1 LTTKASYQRAR
12 KEAEQYFHDRNWK
25 PFPFQKETWKS
36 YAEGKS
42 GLVHAPTGTGKTYA
56 VWTPILLEWM
66 SEQKGKEMPKRPPQL
81 RVLWLTPL
89 RALVEDTTRTLEE
102 LSEGLGLPWN
112 IQSRTGDTSGSIK
125 AKQRKKY
132 PSCLVTTP
140 ESLSLL
146 LSYPETKEAFSDL
159 RAVIVDEWH
168 ELLSSKRGT
177 QTELCLARLRKWNPE
192 LKTWGLSATLGNLG
206 TALSTLVGSHRNSVL
221 INGDLK
227 KKFVVKTIIPKDME
241 KFPWAGHLGGKLV
254 EEVAK
259 QIEKAQTTLVFTN
272 VRSQTEYWF
281 HALVSVR
288 PKWGDQLGIHHG
300 SLDRKDRTEVENRLR
315 TGQIKAV
322 VCTSSLDLGVDFS
335 PVEQVIQIGGPKG
348 VARLLQRAGRCGHQP
363 GAISRVFCV
372 PTQAM
377 ELIEYAAAREAMEA
391 RKIEQ
396 REPLRAPLDLLAQHL
411 ITLALGGG
419 FSEKEALQEVRT
431 AWSYRDLSEE
441 EWGWTLDFVIRG
453 GNTLRAYDQFK
464 RVVIKN
470 GIHCVESKV
479 IGRFHRMS
487 IGTITSDQAITV
499 KFKTGKTL
507 GTIEESFISRINPK
521 SNFYFSGKLLRLERV
536 RDLTAI
542 VSIAKA
548 GKGAIP
554 VWGGGKSP
562 LSSELSIAVREKLM
576 QAKDGSCKEP
586 EMKAIAPTLSIQDK
600 NSTLP
605 EQHQFLIEKTVTK
618 EGVNWFL
625 FPFAGRLANEG
636 LAALASYRMS
646 KIIPMSLSVSFNDY
660 GFHLCSNEDLDL
672 GEKEWRELL
681 NPENL
686 IDELL
691 DCMNLSEMTKRQFR
705 EVARVA
711 GLIFQGFP
719 GAQKSARQVQ
729 ASGGLFFDVFSK
741 YDPENLLL
749 TQSRREVLERQLEVE
764 RILSKLQEIKSQD
777 LIINYPHRLT
787 PFAFPL
793 WAESLRTQV
802 STESWGDRVR
812 KMAEELEQNN

>member
-1 LTTKASYQRAR
+1 M
-12 KEAEQYFHDRNWK
+12 
-25 PFPFQKETWKS
+25 
-36 YAEGKS
+36 S

-56 VWTPILLEWM
+56 VWAPALMEWM
-66 SEQKGKEMPKRPPQL
+66 SEQRDGQIPKRAPHL

-102 LSEGLGLPWN
+102 LSEGLELPWS
-112 IQSRTGDTSGSIK
+112 IQSRSGDTSSSIK
-125 AKQRKKY
+125 ARQRKKY

-146 LSYPETKEAFSDL
+146 LSYPETQAAFSDL

-168 ELLSSKRGT
+168 ELLATKRGT
-177 QTELCLARLRKWNPE
+177 QAELCLARLRKWNPA
-192 LKTWGLSATLGNLG
+192 LKTWGLSATLGNLD
-206 TALSTLVGSHRNSVL
+206 TALSTLVGSHKKRVL

-254 EEVAK
+254 EQVAR
-259 QIEKAQTTLVFTN
+259 QIEKARTTLVFTN
-272 VRSQTEYWF
+272 VRSQTEYWYN
-281 HALVSVR
+281 ALLSVR
-288 PKWGDQLGIHHG
+288 SEWVEDLGIHHG
-300 SLDRKDRTEVENRLR
+300 SIDRKDRSQVEERLR
-315 TGQIKAV
+315 HGKIKAV

-363 GAISRVFCV
+363 GAVSRVFCV

-377 ELIEYAAAREAMEA
+377 ELVEYAAVREAMEA

-419 FSEKEALQEVRT
+419 FMEKETLDEVRT
-431 AWSYRDLSEE
+431 AWSYRDLTDE

-453 GNTLRAYDQFK
+453 GKTLRAYDQFK
-464 RVVIKN
+464 RVLVKN
-470 GIHCVESKV
+470 GVHCVESKI

-499 KFKTGKTL
+499 KLKTGKTL
-507 GTIEESFISRINPK
+507 GTIEESFISRLKPK
-521 SNFYFSGKLLRLERV
+521 SNFFFSGKLLKLEKV
-536 RDLTAI
+536 RDLTAV
-542 VSIAKA
+542 VSKAKS
-548 GKGAIP
+548 GQGAIP
-554 VWGGGKSP
+554 VWGGGRSP
-562 LSSELSIAVREKLM
+562 LSSELSIAVRDKLRE
-576 QAKDGSCKEP
+576 AKDGIFQDP
-586 EMKAIAPTLSIQDK
+586 EMKAMAPTLAIQEK

-605 EQHQFLIEKTVTK
+605 TQNQFLIEKTRTK

-636 LAALASYRMS
+636 LAALTSYRMS
-646 KIIPMSLSVSFNDY
+646 KLIPMTLSVSFNDY
-660 GFHLCSNEDLDL
+660 GFHLCSNEDLNL
-672 GEKEWRELL
+672 NEKEWRSLL

-686 IDELL
+686 VKELL
-691 DCMNLSEMTKRQFR
+691 GCMNLSEMTKRQFR
-705 EVARVA
+705 EIARVA

-719 GAQKSARQVQ
+719 GSQKSARQVQ
-729 ASGGLFFDVFSK
+729 ASGGLFFDVFTK

-749 TQSRREVLERQLEVE
+749 IQSRREVLERQLEVQRIRSKLE
-764 RILSKLQEIKSQD
+764 EIKKQDLILSKTHLLS
-777 LIINYPHRLT
+777 

-812 KMAEELEQNN
+812 KMAKVLEQNP